1 MDLHSTRADWLLRKI
16 GQLLEAFEKL
26 PYRYATGSGY
36 PAMALVRPLDSDK
49 EERQMSD
56 AREMVCHGL
65 LLDALGD
72 PVDLNAVDWHV
83 RQHLP
88 SATPSEVQNET
99 LEIIRSLV
107 SDGLFRL
114 GGASVLGERLGGV
127 ATEGE
132 QFVPW
137 NEPLDHLMH
146 KISRVY
152 VKHYDDPERWM
163 YSAFMELTDK
173 GEQVAR
179 SLEQKDID
187 SYRKF
192 E

>member
-1 MDLHSTRADWLLRKI
+1 MST
-16 GQLLEAFEKL
+16 
-26 PYRYATGSGY
+26 
-36 PAMALVRPLDSDK
+36 
-49 EERQMSD
+49 
-56 AREMVCHGL
+56 AREKVRHGL

-72 PVDLNAVDWHV
+72 PLDLNAVDWHV
-83 RQHLP
+83 RQQNP
-88 SATPSEVQNET
+88 SATPSEVQDET
-99 LEIIRSLV
+99 LDVIRSLV

-114 GGASVLGERLGGV
+114 GGSVMLGAHPAGV

-132 QFVPW
+132 RFVAW
-137 NEPLDHLMH
+137 DHPLDNSIR
-146 KISRVY
+146 KISHVY

-163 YSAFMELTDK
+163 YSAYLQLTEK
-173 GEQVAR
+173 GQQLAQ